1 MNIIIQKNLSEKN
14 RVTKN
19 IQNITELQG
28 TLRNETDIIN
38 PVIQFQGD
46 VTQVINANYLTIV
59 EFGREYFITDIK
71 SVNAQLY
78 EISAHCDVLAS
89 FRSEILANS
98 GIIKKNETLYNT
110 YINDGFYTVEQ
121 GMQTFIKPF
130 SGALDDDNFI
140 LVVAGDT

>member
-1 MNIIIQKNLSEKN
+1 MNVIIQQNLSEKN
-14 RVTKN
+14 RVTKT
-19 IQNITELQG
+19 IQNIAQLEG
-28 TLRNETDIIN
+28 TLRKETDIIN
-38 PVIQFQGD
+38 PVIQIQGNI
-46 VTQVINANYLTIV
+46 TQVINANYLTIP

-98 GIIKKNETLYNT
+98 GIIQKNEKLFNA

-130 SGALDDDNFI
+130 SGSLDNDNFI

>member
-1 MNIIIQKNLSEKN
+1 MHIIIQKNLSEKN
-14 RVTKN
+14 KVTKT
-19 IQNITELQG
+19 IQNIAELEG
-28 TLRNETDIIN
+28 TLRKETDIIN
-38 PVIQFQGD
+38 PVIQFQGNI
-46 VTQVINANYLTIV
+46 TQVINANYLTIP

-98 GIIKKNETLYNT
+98 GIIQKNEKLFNA

-130 SGALDDDNFI
+130 SGSLDNDNFI

>member
-1 MNIIIQKNLSEKN
+1 MNVIIQKNLSEKN
-14 RVTKN
+14 KVTKT
-19 IQNITELQG
+19 IQNIVQLEG
-28 TLRNETDIIN
+28 TLRKETDIIN
-38 PVIQFQGD
+38 PVIQIQGNI
-46 VTQVINANYLTIV
+46 TQVINANYLTIP

-98 GIIKKNETLYNT
+98 GIIQKNEKLYNA

-130 SGALDDDNFI
+130 SGSLDNDNFI

>member
-1 MNIIIQKNLSEKN
+1 MHIIIQKNLSEKN
-14 RVTKN
+14 KVTKT
-19 IQNITELQG
+19 IQNIAELEG
-28 TLRNETDIIN
+28 TLRKETDIIN
-38 PVIQFQGD
+38 PVIQFQGNI
-46 VTQVINANYLTIV
+46 TQVINANYLTIP

-98 GIIKKNETLYNT
+98 GIIQKNEKLFNA

-130 SGALDDDNFI
+130 SGTLDNDNFI